1 VLKFLKVILSLA
13 FLFIPV
19 DWWRILHKWLKSLA
33 NLTFRF
39 YIGTP
44 ALCFLISASISKSFN
59 MNHFY
64 VSYDF
69 YVFIRVGVSCN
80 SLPECVRS
88 CFAYIVGFSPLKH
101 PQSVFLELNLEKI
114 IRWKQR
120 RECLRNACKSSAESC
135 VPLRLFSYLQKP
147 QITLID
153 PTLDRTLTLNS
164 FFNGCEEASAFSL
177 VCMQNCEFQMYRFVI
192 WRYLATCKKCSSD
205 KSEKCFHAN
214 RCWQLPE

>member
-88 CFAYIVGFSPLKH
+88 CFAYIVGFSPFKH
-101 PQSVFLELNLEKI
+101 PQSVFFRPKSRKNNSMKAAKRMFAQCMQI
-114 IRWKQR
+114 
-120 RECLRNACKSSAESC
+120 ECRILRAFAAIFISAEAIDNIDRSCSGPYANFKYLLQWMWGSFCLLFGLHAELC
-135 VPLRLFSYLQKP
+135 VP
-147 QITLID
+147 D
-153 PTLDRTLTLNS
+153 
-164 FFNGCEEASAFSL
+164 
-177 VCMQNCEFQMYRFVI
+177 V
-192 WRYLATCKKCSSD
+192 
-205 KSEKCFHAN
+205 
-214 RCWQLPE
+214 